1 MKTNLITVLA
11 LVCFGCASDPF
22 PQATNTQ
29 KGAVIGVVGGAAVG
43 AAVSKN
49 KGKGALIGAVGGG
62 LAGGGVGYYM
72 DQQKQDL
79 EKVLAAERQSGAVQ
93 VEKMP
98 DHTLKIT
105 MTSQTA
111 FDVNSDVVKSG
122 FQSTVDKMAGVMNKY
137 GKTTLAIV
145 GHTDSTGSAQYN
157 QGLSQRRA
165 NAVQQAFLQR
175 GVIQERLSTAGRGA
189 SEPKASNT
197 TDAGRQANRR
207 VEIVVE
213 PVVAES

>member
-1 MKTNLITVLA
+1 MKRSLISVLA
-11 LVCFGCASDPF
+11 VICFGCASDPF
-22 PQATNTQ
+22 PNATNTQ

-62 LAGGGVGYYM
+62 LAGAGVGYYM

-79 EKVLAAERQSGAVQ
+79 EKVLAAERQNGSIQ

-111 FDVNSDVVKSG
+111 FDVNSDVIKPG
-122 FQSTVDKMAGVMNKY
+122 FHSTVDKMAGVMNKY

-157 QGLSQRRA
+157 QDLSERRA
-165 NAVQQAFLQR
+165 QAVQQAFLQR
-175 GVIQERLSTAGRGA
+175 SVIPERLSTAGRGE
-189 SEPKASNT
+189 SEPRANNT
-197 TDAGRQANRR
+197 TDAGRQMNRR

-213 PVVAES
+213 PVVSES

>member
-1 MKTNLITVLA
+1 MKTK
-11 LVCFGCASDPF
+11 LVAVSILLCFGCASDPF

-62 LAGGGVGYYM
+62 LAGAGVGYYM

-175 GVIQERLSTAGRGA
+175 GVIQQRLSTAGRGA